1 MKVSLAEQRGVPI
14 AHVAGAVDLT
24 TAEDLSATLHSAVPN
39 AAMGLVL
46 DLTATTHL
54 DSAGLRVVFDAI
66 RRLGRR
72 QQELRLVV
80 DSDSLVADLVTAMDI
95 GSYAGVDLTVGDAVE
110 QLAVS
115 PI

>member
-1 MKVSLAEQRGVPI
+1 VKVTLAEQRGVPI

-24 TAEDLSATLHSAVPN
+24 TADELARTLGSAVPN

-54 DSAGLRVVFDAI
+54 DSSGLRVVFDVI

-80 DSDSLVADLVTAMDI
+80 DRDSLVADLVTATDM

-110 QLAVS
+110 RLAVA

>member
-1 MKVSLAEQRGVPI
+1 MNVTLAEERGVPI

-24 TAEDLSATLHSAVPN
+24 TADDLSATLRSAVPN

-54 DSAGLRVVFDAI
+54 DSAGLRVLFDAI

-72 QQELRLVV
+72 QQELRVVV
-80 DSDSLVADLVTAMDI
+80 DPESLVADLVAATDV
-95 GSYAGVDLTVGDAVE
+95 GSYAGVDFAVGDAVE
-110 QLAVS
+110 QLAVA